1 MQNKVFAWKSGEVN
15 QFVRTRELKKELA
28 KTLLVGS
35 CLESAI
41 LPIIMAYTA
50 PNTFFVP
57 NRACAGPVML
67 DPTSGLLRQ
76 RETSWVHMRSWD
88 VAVDST
94 LYIRCGPAVHA
105 IGVDSYKEMIG
116 DKLICGLGSLIA
128 GIVGISFKIQKG
140 KETEGSEEKESHCN
154 TKTARWSRRFGGSE
168 AGFET
173 WKTIDTAIFEPTT
186 MKDPSTSCESNFRL
200 KRLTA
205 FTSSKRNGFIGC
217 LALEWSE
224 VTELAKTADSC

>member
-1 MQNKVFAWKSGEVN
+1 LRLRYFGKYYKFP
-15 QFVRTRELKKELA
+15 LA
-28 KTLLVGS
+28 GVVGV
-35 CLESAI
+35 AI
-41 LPIIMAYTA
+41 Y
-50 PNTFFVP
+50 
-57 NRACAGPVML
+57 
-67 DPTSGLLRQ
+67 
-76 RETSWVHMRSWD
+76 
-88 VAVDST
+88 
-94 LYIRCGPAVHA
+94 
-105 IGVDSYKEMIG
+105 
-116 DKLICGLGSLIA
+116 LGYCPSSLIA